1 VFIKLKLD
9 AFDGSQM
16 CSQYM
21 GKLSDFDILGYKAD
35 LVPRVA
41 GHGKK
46 VELGACFSALKHW
59 AEEDRSALGY

>member
-1 VFIKLKLD
+1 
-9 AFDGSQM
+9 M

-21 GKLSDFDILGYKAD
+21 GKFSDFDILGYKAD

-46 VELGACFSALKHW
+46 VELGACFSALKH
-59 AEEDRSALGY
+59 